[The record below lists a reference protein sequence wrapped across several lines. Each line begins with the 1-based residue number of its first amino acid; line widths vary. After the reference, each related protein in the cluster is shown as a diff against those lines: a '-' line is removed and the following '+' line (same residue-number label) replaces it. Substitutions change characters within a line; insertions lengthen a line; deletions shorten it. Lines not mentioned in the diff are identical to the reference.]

1 MQENSEPDRRQD
13 GDEDRS
19 RGGSQREIFEDV
31 RLLALKVEEGD
42 VS

>member
-1 MQENSEPDRRQD
+1 MQEKSEPDRRQD

-19 RGGSQREIFEDV
+19 RGSQREKFKDV